1 VPAPRR
7 QRRQKDQEEPPPWD
21 APQWPLLAEQQR
33 LQAALDPA
41 EVAAAQQRCQAFL
54 AHGLEAVGAW
64 WFSEPSP
71 AEQQAMRQRQAALA
85 ADRQALADAFG

>member
-1 VPAPRR
+1 
-7 QRRQKDQEEPPPWD
+7 
-21 APQWPLLAEQQR
+21 
-33 LQAALDPA
+33 
-41 EVAAAQQRCQAFL
+41 VAAAQQRCQAFL